1 MMDYIEQGID
11 VLIENKVDYRKIDNY
26 DNNENEKMKIN
37 NIGEFFKR
45 IKNKKD
51 ISIIIGSNGI
61 GKSYLLKKLK
71 EEFECEI
78 VLVELKKYESLES
91 IKCATNCASQ
101 NIIFDGLDEININ
114 IQMETLKYILGLKGK
129 NIIVSSRKDFAQ
141 KMNLIGINY
150 NVYEL
155 RVLEDN
161 KVNEILGNNGLQKEN
176 FIGIYNLLKIPRFLN
191 YLLSI
196 ELDLKENKRLT
207 KLDLMEKIIDKH
219 FSESNDRAV
228 VKIEINI
235 HKKILQSLALV
246 IMMMGKSNIT
256 TKEFTIFISNINHL
270 DIKNYLLNKDIF
282 ESFLNNQL
290 LLNNNFIAFENKE
303 IMEFLAANEIYEN
316 NIANKDLFDMVTF
329 GENNE
334 INPLW
339 FNTISYL
346 TSISDIYYNLI
357 INYVLNNLKSND
369 NLLELLLHIDIKN
382 NNNNIVTDNIKN
394 IVFQYTK
401 LYQYLPF
408 YDKTNRLYKI
418 LLIDEKKSMK
428 ELTNILLSG
437 KLELTNKFN
446 EIFINNIL
454 SCINYLLDNYSFNK
468 TEKRKLTN
476 YLIKNEQ
483 RYIKNDKFVTR
494 YLKVCLQIFEK
505 EDIDNMLTKNEINLK
520 MLSVFLYDEK
530 HWNKMYKINKYLN
543 NYILNYKTSFNE
555 KIFIDSSTIANF
567 ICQNYNNDRI
577 RQLVNEINSN
587 ERIASFIRFLNSN
600 KTPEF
605 WSKLSNRSIVKL
617 LYDKIICKLY
627 FESISFNQNLRD
639 MIWLEYRNGNA
650 LEKIINS
657 CVNYGFVTKDFLDKE
672 KNSSNFIV
680 SYLKTLIIK
689 AFLVTTKNVQMVY
702 ELTENKQAI
711 FDVWKSILDNEIKN
725 ELEPQIKKCF
735 PEELTNYNKD
745 NIKSKNKDYA
755 KLEMI
760 LNETNSNSN
769 IHFKI
774 KNIYELINNNNYL
787 SIIDS
792 NIIIKNIIKKIVKEI
807 EDYILDVNVDTIYIK
822 ENKNCVYEM
831 SVEFYYYQEA
841 IEILFKMGYDI
852 NKYNEK
858 NIILLNKDSDV
869 INPRYKDID
878 FEKLLSYIKNKER
891 KMYIKHYISSI
902 IEKLK
907 KYNEDLL
914 TKMIFVWLE
923 DINFNEYEINNIL
936 SFVVGKIETLNAT
949 EIKKLSKFR
958 KYKNCQDVLIQL
970 GYKSEIE
977 DRVKYIENNLVFEG
991 DSADEKS
998 NFEYLS
1004 ESYTYPLTK
1013 LDFENKNYIFELLTF
1028 MFDIYNKGNYYYFS
1042 NYILNMTK
1050 KYIDNNKRYN
1060 MNDIID
1066 YILSKEK
1073 ENKDRYLYRICNDI
1087 ASLKQTNEENIF
1099 KIINNYNMMVTNS
1112 VQKIYSYDDLYEVI
1126 KNVLKNDIL
1135 EDLKKMNF
1143 FEIFKDKKTKK
1154 IKPLNEETYQFLIG
1168 YELSRKM
1175 IFKNFS
1181 TEIIYESM
1189 SMDKKRSDIQLI
1201 TEGFIKNIVIE
1212 TKLSNNPDISNKG
1225 NVKSYV
1231 SNTLKKYSK
1240 SFKSPRILFIIIN
1253 QQLQSKNFAQKIDMI
1268 NNNIDNFVDVIPI
1281 DLKRYF

>member
-1 MMDYIEQGID
+1 MDYIEQDID
-11 VLIENKVDYRKIDNY
+11 VLIENKVEYWKIDNF

-37 NIGEFFKR
+37 NTRQFYER
-45 IKNKKD
+45 IKDKKD

-71 EEFECEI
+71 EEFKCEI

-114 IQMETLKYILGLKGK
+114 IQRETLKYILALKGK

-155 RVLEDN
+155 RLLEDN
-161 KVNEILGNNGLQKEN
+161 KVNEIIENNGLQKEK
-176 FIGIYNLLKIPRFLN
+176 FIEIYNLLKIPRFLN

-196 ELDLKENKRLT
+196 KLDLKENKILT

-219 FSESNDRAV
+219 ISESNDRAV
-228 VKIEINI
+228 IKIEVNI
-235 HKKILQSLALV
+235 HKKILQSLALI

-256 TKEFTIFISNINHL
+256 MKEFTIFISNINHL

-316 NIANKDLFDMVTF
+316 TISNKDLFDMVTF

-346 TSISDIYYNLI
+346 TSMSDIYYDLI
-357 INYVLNNLKSND
+357 INYVLNNFKKND
-369 NLLELLLHIDIKN
+369 NLFELLLHVDIKN
-382 NNNNIVTDNIKN
+382 NNNNIVTNNIQN
-394 IVFQYTK
+394 IVLQYTK

-408 YDKTNRLYKI
+408 YDKTNRVYKI

-428 ELTNILLSG
+428 ELTNILLG
-437 KLELTNKFN
+437 VKLEEINKFN

-454 SCINYLLDNYSFNK
+454 SCINYLLDNCSFNK
-468 TEKRKLTN
+468 TEKRKLKN

-483 RYIKNDKFVTR
+483 KYIKNDKIVTR
-494 YLKVCLQIFEK
+494 YLKVSLQIFEK
-505 EDIDNMLTKNEINLK
+505 EDVDKMLTENDINTK
-520 MLSVFLYDEK
+520 ILSIFLYDKK
-530 HWNKMYKINKYLN
+530 HWNKMDKIDKYLN
-543 NYILNYKTSFNE
+543 NYILSYKTPFNN
-555 KIFIDSSTIANF
+555 KIFIDSSTIGEF
-567 ICQNYNNDRI
+567 ISQSYNNVRI
-577 RQLVNEINSN
+577 KQLINEINSN

-600 KTPEF
+600 KTLELF
-605 WSKLSNRSIVKL
+605 SKLSNKSIVNP
-617 LYDKIICKLY
+617 LYNNIIYKLY
-627 FESISFNQNLRD
+627 FESTNFNQDLREA
-639 MIWLEYRNGNA
+639 IWFEYRNGNV
-650 LEKIINS
+650 LEKIINL
-657 CVNYGFVTKDFLDKE
+657 CVKNKLITKNFFCEENK
-672 KNSSNFIV
+672 SSNYIV
-680 SYLKTLIIK
+680 SYMKNLIIK
-689 AFLVTTKNVQMVY
+689 VLLITTKNVQTVY
-702 ELTENKQAI
+702 ELIENKQVL
-711 FDVWKSILDNEIKN
+711 FDAWKSILDNKIKKEI
-725 ELEPQIKKCF
+725 EPQIKKYF
-735 PEELTNYNKD
+735 SKELTNYNKD

-760 LNETNSNSN
+760 LNETNINSN
-769 IHFKI
+769 ILFKI

-807 EDYILDVNVDTIYIK
+807 ENYILNVSVDTIYIK
-822 ENKNCVYEM
+822 ENKNFVYEI

-858 NIILLNKDSDV
+858 NIILLNKNSDV
-869 INPRYKDID
+869 INPRYKDVD
-878 FEKLLSYIKNKER
+878 FEKLISYVKNKER
-891 KMYIKHYISSI
+891 KMYVKHYISSI
-902 IEKLK
+902 IKKLK

-936 SFVVGKIETLNAT
+936 SFIVGKKEKLNAN

-958 KYKNCQDVLIQL
+958 EYKNCQDVLIQL

-1004 ESYTYPLTK
+1004 ENYTYPLTK
-1013 LDFENKNYIFELLTF
+1013 LNFENKKYIFELLTF
-1028 MFDIYNKGNYYYFS
+1028 MFDIYNKGDYYYFS
-1042 NYILNMTK
+1042 NYILNMVT
-1050 KYIDNNKRYN
+1050 KYIKNNNQYN
-1060 MNDIID
+1060 MNDIINF
-1066 YILSKEK
+1066 ILLKEK

-1099 KIINNYNMMVTNS
+1099 KIINNYNMMVTNN
-1112 VQKIYSYDDLYEVI
+1112 VQKIYSYEDLYEEI
-1126 KNVLKNDIL
+1126 KKVLKNDIL
-1135 EDLKKMNF
+1135 EDLKRMKF

-1154 IKPLNEETYQFLIG
+1154 IKPLNEEIYQFLIG

-1181 TEIIYESM
+1181 TEVIYESM

-1212 TKLSNNPDISNKG
+1212 TKLSNNSDISNKD

-1231 SNTLKKYSK
+1231 NNTLKNYSN
-1240 SFKSPRILFIIIN
+1240 SFNSPRILFIIIN
-1253 QQLQSKNFAQKIDMI
+1253 QKYKNFAQKMEMI
-1268 NNNIDNFVDVIPI
+1268 NNNVDDFVDVIPI
-1281 DLKRYF
+1281 DLVSYF